1 MAYDCYFLTHDLSRE
16 QVSKFKSIR
25 NKIPNVRMVKIQNST
40 DIETAVNKI
49 KNISNTEYY
58 WVIDPNTDVD
68 EDFDWKFVPDI
79 WDKNLTHVWNSDEK
93 NQYHMTTGVKLFH
106 RTYDFKNFD
115 ETVYYLKG
123 EYKTHGDKYITTV
136 KREKLY
142 DVIFLSYREETA
154 DENYQKLL
162 QKVPYAKRVHGVE
175 GIFNAHK
182 AAANIAETEMFYVVD
197 ADAEIVDDFEFNFY
211 AEPWDSETVHT
222 WRSQNP
228 INDLVYGYGGVKL
241 FPTQLLRD
249 AEHWNIDFTTSVSAS
264 FKLMDEVS
272 NKTAFATDPFSTW
285 KSAFREC
292 VKLSTNIIDRSIS
305 DENQERLNIWCTV
318 GQDRAFGEYSIL
330 GATQGR
336 KYGEENIH
344 DQGKLNMINDFEW
357 LKKKFGEKNE

>member
-142 DVIFLSYREETA
+142 DVVFLSYREETA

-197 ADAEIVDDFEFNFY
+197 ADAEILDEFKFNFY

-222 WRSQNP
+222 WCSQNP

-249 AEHWNIDFTTSVSAS
+249 AEHWNIDFTTSVSTS
-264 FKLMDEVS
+264 FKLMDEIS
-272 NKTAFATDPFSTW
+272 NKTAFATDPFNAW
-285 KSAFREC
+285 RSAFREC
-292 VKLSTNIIDRSIS
+292 VKLSTNVIDRSIS
-305 DENQERLNIWCTV
+305 DENKQRLHIWCTV
-318 GQDRAFGEYSIL
+318 GDNRWHGKYAML
-330 GATQGR
+330 GAKQG
-336 KYGEENIH
+336 KQYGEENM
-344 DQGKLNMINDFEW
+344 DNQEKLNLINDFNW
-357 LKKKFGEKNE
+357 LRKKFGENNE